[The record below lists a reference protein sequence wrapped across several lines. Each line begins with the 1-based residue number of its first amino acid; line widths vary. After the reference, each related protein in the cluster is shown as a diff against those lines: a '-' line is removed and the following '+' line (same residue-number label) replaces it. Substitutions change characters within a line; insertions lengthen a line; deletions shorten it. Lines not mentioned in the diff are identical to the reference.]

1 MKIRCGGK
9 KYSLK
14 QEKILLEAKSK
25 KEEYEA
31 LEKKIW
37 NLRLEEI
44 RNKSN
49 SNKKEIINLELQLA
63 KMKSEV
69 DEKMYKAA
77 QVVGIFK

>member
-1 MKIRCGGK
+1 MEIRCGGK
-9 KYSLK
+9 KHSLK
-14 QEKILLEAKSK
+14 QEKILQEAKNK

-31 LEKKIW
+31 LEKKIL
-37 NLRLEEI
+37 NLRLEEL

-49 SNKKEIINLELQLA
+49 SNNKEILNLELQLV

-77 QVVGIFK
+77 QVVGLFK